1 MKTALVTAA
10 LAIAVAAPGAA
21 SAKPPHHHHDDK
33 GWGGKGHPH
42 GMPPGQAKKH
52 WSRGEYIPRGY
63 VVERTY
69 YVSDPARYR
78 LRQPP
83 PGYRWVRV
91 GDDVYLAQTETGLIA
106 EVIRSLID

>member
-1 MKTALVTAA
+1 MKTTVMTAA
-10 LAIAVAAPGAA
+10 LAVAIAAPGAA
-21 SAKPPHHHHDDK
+21 LAKPHHHDHD
-33 GWGGKGHPH
+33 GWRGKGHPH

-52 WSRGEYIPRGY
+52 WSRGEYMPRGY

-69 YVSDPARYR
+69 YIAEPARYR
-78 LRQPP
+78 LRTPP

-91 GDDVYLAQTETGLIA
+91 GNDVYLAQTETGLIA

>member
-1 MKTALVTAA
+1 MKTALITTA
-10 LAIAVAAPGAA
+10 LAFAIAAPGAA
-21 SAKPPHHHHDDK
+21 IAKPHPHGDD
-33 GWGGKGHPH
+33 GWHGKGHPH
-42 GMPPGQAKKH
+42 GMPPGQAKKQ

-69 YVSDPARYR
+69 YIEDPARYR

-91 GDDVYLAQTETGLIA
+91 DGDVYLAQTETGLIA
-106 EVIRSLID
+106 EVIRSLIN